1 MFKVLIFL
9 KRKPGLSLEAFRD
22 YYENVHA
29 KLALK
34 HPGAMKRYI
43 RRYVRPFPNV
53 ITGAVEELDFDV
65 VTECWFESKAAF
77 AEGALP
83 DDIRAEIAADEER
96 VFDRPKTRF
105 VTVSEVE
112 TDLGGA

>member
-9 KRKPGLSLEAFRD
+9 KRKPGMSLEAFRD

-34 HPGAMKRYI
+34 HSGGMKRYV

-53 ITGAVEELDFDV
+53 ITGKVEELDFDV
-65 VTECWFESKAAF
+65 VTECWFESKEAF
-77 AEGALP
+77 AANALP
-83 DDIRAEIAADEER
+83 ESIREEIAADEER

-112 TDLGGA
+112 SEL

>member
-9 KRKPGLSLEAFRD
+9 KRKPGMTLEAFRD
-22 YYENVHA
+22 YYETVHA

-34 HPGAMKRYI
+34 HPGGMKRYL

-53 ITGAVEELDFDV
+53 ITGEVEELDFDV

-77 AEGALP
+77 AANVLP
-83 DDIRAEIAADEER
+83 ADIREEIAADEER
-96 VFDRPKTRF
+96 VFDRPQTRF

-112 TDLGGA
+112 TDLGAA

>member
-1 MFKVLIFL
+1 MFKILIFL
-9 KRKPGLSLEAFRD
+9 KRKPGLTLEAFRD

-43 RRYVRPFPNV
+43 RRYVRPLPNM
-53 ITGAVEELDFDV
+53 ITGETEELDFDV
-65 VTECWFESKAAF
+65 VTECWFESKEAF
-77 AEGALP
+77 AAGSVPEDL
-83 DDIRAEIAADEER
+83 RAEIAADEER

-112 TDLGGA
+112 SDLGAS